1 MIKSKNIIEKSQK
14 SISVYSRYILEKFVK
29 IILILNFRIFWA
41 ERALIKN
48 PIPSCKLDANS
59 TPSCKFSDI

>member
-14 SISVYSRYILEKFVK
+14 SISVYSRYILEKFVN

-41 ERALIKN
+41 ETALTERDKYISK
-48 PIPSCKLDANS
+48 SS
-59 TPSCKFSDI
+59 